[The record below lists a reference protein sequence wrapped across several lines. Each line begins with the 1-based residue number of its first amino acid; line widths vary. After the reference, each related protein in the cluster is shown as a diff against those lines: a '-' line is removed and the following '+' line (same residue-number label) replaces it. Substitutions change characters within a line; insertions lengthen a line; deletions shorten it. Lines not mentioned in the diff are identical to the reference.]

1 MAPIPQRNA
10 EFWSVN
16 VQAARDQSAAA
27 AAFEAA
33 DDLAAAFEA
42 WRIAQQK
49 WYCAAF
55 TRNGKTEEGEPDYSG
70 PEGEE
75 CKKGFDDACERTAA
89 VDDKAHKEGRRD
101 ADGNIVR

>member
-1 MAPIPQRNA
+1 M
-10 EFWSVN
+10 
-16 VQAARDQSAAA
+16 QAARDQSAAA

-75 CKKGFDDACERTAA
+75 CKKGFKQLSDDEIDTKLDAGARLFCCL
-89 VDDKAHKEGRRD
+89 HGRD
-101 ADGNIVR
+101 QFIASFTKLLA